1 MNPIEQIRSSALAHH
16 AETLERLL
24 KPAIR
29 IWHAPSETPAPI
41 GVSKLGGD
49 PDLPPDFIWSEWN
62 GTPMAF
68 LAQFRLD
75 ELAPHDIENLL
86 PPTGMLY
93 FFYEAQEQPWG
104 GDIEDE
110 GGWRVF
116 HYTGQ
121 VSDLVRTPPPKNIP
135 EYSRFREIPVRFE
148 QRYMLPFDGG
158 ELETLA
164 PELGELIEEEW
175 EAYTE
180 LANRLAKV
188 EEDTPKH
195 WLLGYHASI
204 QDTASAEVVQTLL
217 GLLWDD
223 ALAQID
229 EWVLLLHLDTD
240 DATEMM
246 WGDAGTLYF
255 WIHQDDL
262 AARRFDKVWMI
273 LQCY

>member
-1 MNPIEQIRSSALAHH
+1 MNPIEQIRSNALAHH

-49 PDLPPDFIWSEWN
+49 PDLPPDFIWPEWN
-62 GTPMAF
+62 GTPLGF
-68 LAQFRLD
+68 LAQLRLD
-75 ELAPHDIENLL
+75 ELAPYDIENLL
-86 PPTGMLY
+86 PPRGMLY
-93 FFYEAQEQPWG
+93 FFYEAEAQPWG
-104 GDIEDE
+104 IYLEDE

-121 VSDLVRTPPPKNIP
+121 VSDLVRTPPPDNIP
-135 EYSRFREIPVRFE
+135 EYSQFREIPIRFE
-148 QRYMLPFDGG
+148 LRYMLPFDGE
-158 ELETLA
+158 ELESLA
-164 PELGELIEEEW
+164 PDLELSEEEW
-175 EAYTE
+175 ETYVE
-180 LANRLAKV
+180 LANHLAKV
-188 EEDTPKH
+188 EEDQPKH

-204 QDTASAEVVQTLL
+204 QNAANAE
-217 GLLWDD
+217 
-223 ALAQID
+223 ALQKIFSLSWGEALERAQ
-229 EWVLLLHLDTD
+229 ELVLLLHLDSDLT
-240 DATEMM
+240 AGME
-246 WGDAGTLYF
+246 WGDIGTLYF

>member
-1 MNPIEQIRSSALAHH
+1 MNPIEQIRNSALAHH

-41 GVSKLGGD
+41 GASKLGGD
-49 PDLPPDFIWSEWN
+49 PDLPPDFLWPEWN
-62 GTPMAF
+62 GTPLGF

-75 ELAPHDIENLL
+75 ELAPYDIENLL
-86 PPTGMLY
+86 PPRGMLY

-104 GDIEDE
+104 NYLEDE

-116 HYTGQ
+116 YYAGDA
-121 VSDLVRTPPPKNIP
+121 SDLKRTPPPDNIP
-135 EYSRFREIPVRFE
+135 EYSRFREVPVRFE

-164 PELGELIEEEW
+164 PELGELNDAVWEPYIDLAYQLAKIEE
-175 EAYTE
+175 
-180 LANRLAKV
+180 
-188 EEDTPKH
+188 DQPKH
-195 WLLGYHASI
+195 WLFGYHAPI
-204 QDTASAEVVQTLL
+204 QNYERIQALKMLTDLSWVDAGAQAEEL
-217 GLLWDD
+217 
-223 ALAQID
+223 
-229 EWVLLLHLDTD
+229 VLLLHLDTD
-240 DATEMM
+240 YTVGME

-262 AARRFDKVWMI
+262 AAQRFDKVWMI

>member
-1 MNPIEQIRSSALAHH
+1 
-16 AETLERLL
+16 
-24 KPAIR
+24 
-29 IWHAPSETPAPI
+29 
-41 GVSKLGGD
+41 
-49 PDLPPDFIWSEWN
+49 
-62 GTPMAF
+62 
-68 LAQFRLD
+68 
-75 ELAPHDIENLL
+75 
-86 PPTGMLY
+86 
-93 FFYEAQEQPWG
+93 
-104 GDIEDE
+104 
-110 GGWRVF
+110 
-116 HYTGQ
+116 
-121 VSDLVRTPPPKNIP
+121 
-135 EYSRFREIPVRFE
+135 
-148 QRYMLPFDGG
+148 
-158 ELETLA
+158 LETLA